1 MVVVDE
7 AFVIVNVFWV
17 AVDPVWFASP
27 AYVASAVAVPALV
40 FARYETGTV
49 VDRPPAPVTAAE
61 HGVSGEPVKVT
72 EDGHVTT
79 VDDAAWFTVSVPA
92 TDEVVV

>member
-1 MVVVDE
+1 
-7 AFVIVNVFWV
+7 
-17 AVDPVWFASP
+17 
-27 AYVASAVAVPALV
+27 
-40 FARYETGTV
+40 V

-79 VDDAAWFTVSVPA
+79 VTDAAWFTVNVPA